1 MMIIAG
7 VDYSLT
13 SPSVCVFSGDTWDW
27 KQCKFYYLAKRAKSI
42 VTDGQFFGT
51 EYPEFTC
58 DAHRYDN
65 LGNWVY
71 NIVSAAGVEEVFIEG
86 YAFGATGRVFQIA
99 ENTGMLKHAL
109 WRHKIPFDTFPPTV
123 IKKFASGVG
132 NAKKEKMEEA
142 FIAETG
148 INIRDR
154 LSLSEKS
161 SNPSSDIIDAYFI
174 AKFGW
179 NTLMKCR

>member
-1 MMIIAG
+1 MIIAG

-13 SPSVCVFSGDTWDW
+13 SPSVCVFSGDTWSHHG
-27 KQCKFYYLAKRAKSI
+27 CKFYYLAKRAKSI

-109 WRHKIPFDTFPPTV
+109 WRHKIPFDTFPPTA

-132 NAKKEKMEEA
+132 NANKEKMYEA
-142 FIAETG
+142 FLAETG
-148 INIRDR
+148 MNIRER
-154 LSLSEKS
+154 LDLPEKQW
-161 SNPSSDIIDAYFI
+161 NPLSDIVDAYFI
-174 AKFGW
+174 TKKGFE
-179 NTLMKCR
+179 TLKSIDT